1 MYMAYTTNPHL
12 PRIRMDAVK
21 LVRAGL
27 STRAVARHIGFNQST
42 VVRWCERAPEN
53 TRAHIIATASSRPHY
68 HPHQLSH
75 QLVDIIIRYRLQYRR
90 CSEVIHHLMI
100 RDGHQVSLS
109 SVKRVLHRQGLI
121 TRSPW
126 KRWHQTTPHPIPQ
139 KPGIL
144 VEIDTIHIGQAPH
157 DRFYIYTLLDVCTR
171 WAHAVVSNRINTH
184 KSFFFVHEAQ
194 QLYPVRFQ
202 TLQSDHGQEFSTWFT
217 EHVMT
222 QGYAHRHSRVRT
234 PTDNG
239 HLERFNRT
247 LQEECLRR
255 GPQTH
260 QALTK
265 ALPDY
270 LHYYNTERPHLGLH
284 MQTPLEVMRSY

>member
-21 LVRAGL
+21 LVRAGF
-27 STRAVARHIGFNQST
+27 STRAVARHLGFNQST

-53 TRAHIIATASSRPHY
+53 TRAQIIATGSSRPHH

-75 QLVDIIIRYRLQYRR
+75 QLVDIIIQYRLQYQR

-100 RDGHQVSLS
+100 RDGYQVSLS
-109 SVKRVLHRQGLI
+109 SVKRTLCRQGLI
-121 TRSPW
+121 ARSPW
-126 KRWHQTTPHPIPQ
+126 KRWHQATPRPVPQ

-144 VEIDTIHIGQAPH
+144 VEIDTIHIGQALK

-171 WAHAVVSNRINTH
+171 WAHAVVSSRINTH
-184 KSFFFVHEAQ
+184 KSFFFVYEAQ
-194 QLYPVRFQ
+194 QRCPVRFQ

-217 EHVMT
+217 EHA
-222 QGYAHRHSRVRT
+222 QKAGYTHRHSRVRT

-247 LQEECLRR
+247 LQEECFRR
-255 GPQTH
+255 GSQTH

-265 ALPDY
+265 VLPDY
-270 LHYYNTERPHLGLH
+270 LHYYNHERPHLGLH
-284 MQTPLEVMRSY
+284 MQTPLEVMQRY